1 MRRANLTVTI
11 MGVLCAG
18 MAPWAQQTPSTA
30 QKSAAAVQ
38 QARRY
43 AFLVRAG
50 QFDVAPTAVTLLED
64 ALQTDPEN
72 VTLLNALITAHQH
85 QALAAG
91 QPGGDL
97 REARNAALR
106 AFAIAER
113 ALKIDPD
120 NPEALAAHG
129 GMLFVA
135 SPRPERVEAG
145 IAEVFRA
152 VTLAPA
158 AVQPRLYRK
167 AIGLAQPAERRDTA
181 ALLDDLTFLA
191 KVGGGSRSGEMEHV
205 LLGDV
210 YAEIGKADEAR
221 REYLAAA
228 KRPASAVRDLVQ
240 SRLSALDGGGVP
252 ASEITKLRG
261 ELGNCLMCHGK

>member
-1 MRRANLTVTI
+1 MRGTKLIVTI
-11 MGVLCAG
+11 VGVVCAG
-18 MAPWAQQTPSTA
+18 VAAWAQQTQSTA
-30 QKSAAAVQ
+30 EKSAVALQ

-50 QFDVAPTAVTLLED
+50 QFDAAPTAVKLLEE
-64 ALQTDPEN
+64 ALQTDPDN
-72 VTLLNALITAHQH
+72 LALLNALTTAYQH
-85 QALAAG
+85 LALAAG
-91 QPGGDL
+91 QPGGDMQ
-97 REARNAALR
+97 EARNAGLR
-106 AFAIAER
+106 AFAVSER

-120 NPEALAAHG
+120 NAEALAAHG

-135 SPRPERVEAG
+135 SPRPERIQAG

-152 VTLAPA
+152 VALAPA
-158 AVQPRLYRK
+158 AIQPRRYRK
-167 AIGLAQPAERRDTA
+167 AIGLAQPADRRDTP

-191 KVGGGSRSGEMEHV
+191 KVGGGSRSGDMEHV

-240 SRLSALDGGGVP
+240 SRLAALDQRAVP
-252 ASEITKLRG
+252 TSEITKLRG
-261 ELGNCLMCHGK
+261 ELGNCLLCHGR

>member
-1 MRRANLTVTI
+1 MRGANVMLTIV
-11 MGVLCAG
+11 GVLWAG
-18 MAPWAQQTPSTA
+18 VAAWAQQTPSTA
-30 QKSAAAVQ
+30 ENSAAALQ

-43 AFLVRAG
+43 AVLVRAG
-50 QFDVAPTAVTLLED
+50 QFDVARTAVTLLEE
-64 ALQTDPEN
+64 ALKADPDN
-72 VTLLNALITAHQH
+72 VALLNALTTAHQH

-97 REARNAALR
+97 QEARSAALR
-106 AFAIAER
+106 AFAASER

-129 GMLFVA
+129 GMLFVG

-152 VTLAPA
+152 VALAPA

-167 AIGLAQPAERRDTA
+167 AIGLAQPVDRRDTP
-181 ALLDDLTFLA
+181 ALVDDLTFLA
-191 KVGGGSRSGEMEHV
+191 KVGGGSRSGDIEHV

-210 YAEIGKADEAR
+210 YAEIGKVDEAR
-221 REYLAAA
+221 REYLAAT
-228 KRPASAVRDLVQ
+228 KRPASAARDLVQ
-240 SRLSALDGGGVP
+240 SRLAALGQGVVP
-252 ASEITKLRG
+252 ASEITTLRG
-261 ELGNCLMCHGK
+261 DLGNCLLCHAR